1 MKRSIQT
8 IDNTNNTNKKIKF
21 GDNYYSKNNY
31 IDSSSFVNYMLDI
44 PIFDYLAMYNY
55 EKESDAFN
63 DNIRIQSNLHYNYR
77 IVALKRKCVNMNYY
91 FDDLTDYKNRESVD
105 LTMQM
110 IKEKVQVIFN
120 GCLRCDKMR
129 LFTHFD
135 VLIHS
140 NIICD
145 FLDIDLS
152 SQSQQFAGYYQ
163 LLIVYNNNR
172 DQKKNNVILYG
183 KQKILDSYFSDSSPL
198 SFDAKFTQ
206 PRAFILSNTNI
217 IYSIDLNQQQL
228 FYKMNEAYKWIWDLR
243 ENGRSWDLFNPTR
256 HELLPNMK
264 HGSTYGYKR
273 IIQSIISK
281 NDELTSYNDITL
293 EKRNDYFIRQLSVN
307 EALCES
313 NKPFLKSIVDLRGT
327 KKVAC
332 DLSKLVVPKKR
343 IFYVDFEYINSFHF
357 KRDFSNADTNH
368 LYLIGVLYEKD
379 GSWLY
384 KAFVP
389 IAIDYMNPSSSY
401 EVQNIRDW
409 VDFMESFGMP
419 YCVMNW
425 SVAEQSMLSSLSK
438 QYNFEL
444 ETTIEWIDLLKLF
457 KTTIHFV
464 CDGMKTYS
472 LKDVAKSMYKLG
484 LINTSWNDN
493 VMNGLEANIL
503 LIPNFIKGDYVLE
516 MCDSLSDIIDYN
528 EIDCRVM
535 MELFEF
541 VVSIKQNKNNS
552 ILFYGDSCK

>member
-1 MKRSIQT
+1 MKRSLQT
-8 IDNTNNTNKKIKF
+8 NQQNKRIKF
-21 GDNYYSKNNY
+21 DDNHCSKNDY

-44 PIFDYLAMYNY
+44 PIFDYLTMYNY
-55 EKESDAFN
+55 EKEPDAFN
-63 DNIRIQSNLHYNYR
+63 ENIRTQSNLHYNYR
-77 IVALKRKCVNMNYY
+77 ILSLKRKCIDMNYY
-91 FDDLTDYKNRESVD
+91 FDDLMDYQNRESID
-105 LTMQM
+105 LTKQM
-110 IKEKVQVIFN
+110 IKENVKVIFN
-120 GCLRCDKMR
+120 GCLRCDNLR

-140 NIICD
+140 SIIRD
-145 FLDIDLS
+145 FLDVDFPS
-152 SQSQQFAGYYQ
+152 ESFEGYYQ

-183 KQKILDSYFSDSSPL
+183 KQKVLYQSL
-198 SFDAKFTQ
+198 SFDSQFEQ
-206 PRAFILSNTNI
+206 PRAFILSNENI
-217 IYSIDLNQQQL
+217 IYTIDLNKQQL
-228 FYKMNEAYKWIWDLR
+228 FYKMNEAYKWIRDLR

-256 HELLPNMK
+256 HELLPNAK

-281 NDELTSYNDITL
+281 NDELTSYNDMTL
-293 EKRNDYFIRQLSVN
+293 EKRNDCFIRQLSIDD
-307 EALCES
+307 ALKES
-313 NKPFLKSIVDLRGT
+313 NKPFLKSVVELRGT
-327 KKVAC
+327 KKVSC

-357 KRDFSNADTNH
+357 KRDFSRADTNH
-368 LYLIGVLYEKD
+368 LYLIGVIYEKD

-384 KAFVP
+384 KSFVP
-389 IAIDYMNPSSSY
+389 RQIDYDTHHSSSSY

-409 VDFMESFGMP
+409 IDFMDGFGEP

-438 QYNFEL
+438 QYRFEL
-444 ETTIEWIDLLKLF
+444 EKTIEWIDLLKLF
-457 KTTIHFV
+457 KTTINFV

-484 LINTSWNDN
+484 FIKTLWNDN
-493 VMNGLEANIL
+493 VMNGLEANII
-503 LIPNFIKGDYVLE
+503 LIPNFTRGDYVLKN
-516 MCDSLSDIIDYN
+516 CNSLSDIIDYN

-552 ILFYGDSCK
+552 VLLYG

>member
-1 MKRSIQT
+1 MKRSVQT
-8 IDNTNNTNKKIKF
+8 TNKQNKRIKLD
-21 GDNYYSKNNY
+21 DNHCIKNDY

-55 EKESDAFN
+55 EKEPDSFN
-63 DNIRIQSNLHYNYR
+63 ENIRIQSNLHYNYR
-77 IVALKRKCVNMNYY
+77 ILSLKRKCLDMNYY
-91 FDDLTDYKNRESVD
+91 FDDLTDYKNHESID
-105 LTMQM
+105 LTKRM
-110 IKEKVQVIFN
+110 IKENVQVIFN
-120 GCLRCDKMR
+120 GRLRCDKMR

-140 NIICD
+140 SIIRD
-145 FLDIDLS
+145 FLDVDFKLP
-152 SQSQQFAGYYQ
+152 SQSFEGYYQ

-183 KQKILDSYFSDSSPL
+183 KQKVLDSSL
-198 SFDAKFTQ
+198 SFDSQFTQ
-206 PRAFILSNTNI
+206 PFAFILSNTNI
-217 IYSIDLNQQQL
+217 IYTIDLNKQQL

-243 ENGRSWDLFNPTR
+243 ENGRSWDLFNPRR

-293 EKRNDYFIRQLSVN
+293 GKRNDCFIRGIPVD
-307 EALCES
+307 EALRES
-313 NKPFLKSIVDLRGT
+313 NKPFLKSVANLRGT
-327 KKVAC
+327 KKVSC
-332 DLSKLVVPKKR
+332 DLSKLVIPQKR

-357 KRDFSNADTNH
+357 KRDFSCADTNH

-384 KAFVP
+384 KSFVP
-389 IAIDYMNPSSSY
+389 TAIDHANLSSSF

-409 VDFMESFGMP
+409 IDFMDGFGEP

-425 SVAEQSMLSSLSK
+425 STAEQSMLSSLSK
-438 QYNFEL
+438 QYHFEL
-444 ETTIEWIDLLKLF
+444 EKTIEWIDLLKLF

-484 LINTSWNDN
+484 FIKTNWNDN
-493 VMNGLEANIL
+493 IMNGLEANIL
-503 LIPNFIKGDYVLE
+503 LIPNFTKGDYVLKH
-516 MCDSLSDIIDYN
+516 CDALSDIIDYN

-541 VVSIKQNKNNS
+541 VVSIK
-552 ILFYGDSCK
+552 

>member
-1 MKRSIQT
+1 MKRSLQT
-8 IDNTNNTNKKIKF
+8 NQQNKRIKF
-21 GDNYYSKNNY
+21 DDNHCSKNDY

-44 PIFDYLAMYNY
+44 PIFDYLTMYNY
-55 EKESDAFN
+55 EKEPDAFN
-63 DNIRIQSNLHYNYR
+63 ENIRIQSNLHYNYR
-77 IVALKRKCVNMNYY
+77 IISLKRKCIDMNYY
-91 FDDLTDYKNRESVD
+91 FDDLMDYQNRESID
-105 LTMQM
+105 LTKQM
-110 IKEKVQVIFN
+110 IKENVKVIFN
-120 GCLRCDKMR
+120 GCLRCDNLR

-140 NIICD
+140 SIIRD
-145 FLDIDLS
+145 FLDVDFS
-152 SQSQQFAGYYQ
+152 PQSQQFEGYYQ

-183 KQKILDSYFSDSSPL
+183 KQKVLYPSL
-198 SFDAKFTQ
+198 SFDSQFEQ
-206 PRAFILSNTNI
+206 PRAFILSNENI
-217 IYSIDLNQQQL
+217 IYTIDLNRQQL
-228 FYKMNEAYKWIWDLR
+228 FYKMSEAYKWIRDLR

-256 HELLPNMK
+256 HELLPNAK

-293 EKRNDYFIRQLSVN
+293 EKRNDCFIRQLSIDD
-307 EALCES
+307 ALKES
-313 NKPFLKSIVDLRGT
+313 NKPFLKSVVELRGT
-327 KKVAC
+327 KKVFC

-357 KRDFSNADTNH
+357 KRDFSRADTNH
-368 LYLIGVLYEKD
+368 LYLIGVIYEKD

-384 KAFVP
+384 KSFVP
-389 IAIDYMNPSSSY
+389 RQIDYDTLSSSFSC

-409 VDFMESFGMP
+409 IDFMDGFGEP

-438 QYNFEL
+438 QYHFEL
-444 ETTIEWIDLLKLF
+444 EKTIEWIDLLKLF
-457 KTTIHFV
+457 KTTINFV

-484 LINTSWNDN
+484 FIKTLWNDN

-503 LIPNFIKGDYVLE
+503 LIPNFTKGDYSLKN
-516 MCDSLSDIIDYN
+516 CNSLSDIIDYN

-541 VVSIKQNKNNS
+541 VVSIKQKKNNS
-552 ILFYGDSCK
+552 VLLYG

>member
-8 IDNTNNTNKKIKF
+8 NQQNKRIKF
-21 GDNYYSKNNY
+21 DDNHYIKNDY
-31 IDSSSFVNYMLDI
+31 IDSSSFMNYMLDI

-55 EKESDAFN
+55 EKEPDPFN
-63 DNIRIQSNLHYNYR
+63 ENIRSQSNLHYNYR
-77 IVALKRKCVNMNYY
+77 IISLKRKCIDMNYY
-91 FDDLTDYKNRESVD
+91 FDDLTDYKNRDSVD
-105 LTMQM
+105 LTKQM

-140 NIICD
+140 SIICD

-152 SQSQQFAGYYQ
+152 SKSKQFEEYYQ

-172 DQKKNNVILYG
+172 DQKKNNIILYG
-183 KQKILDSYFSDSSPL
+183 RQKVLDSSL
-198 SFDAKFTQ
+198 SFDSKFNQ
-206 PRAFILSNTNI
+206 PCAFILSNTNI
-217 IYSIDLNQQQL
+217 IYTVDLNQQQF
-228 FYKMNEAYKWIWDLR
+228 FYKMNEAYKWIFDLR
-243 ENGRSWDLFNPTR
+243 ENGWSWDLFNPTR
-256 HELLPNMK
+256 HELLPNIK
-264 HGSTYGYKR
+264 HSSTYGYKR

-293 EKRNDYFIRQLSVN
+293 EKRNDYFIRKLSID
-307 EALCES
+307 EALRES
-313 NKPFLKSIVDLRGT
+313 NKPFLKRVADLRGT
-327 KKVAC
+327 KKVSC
-332 DLSKLVVPKKR
+332 DLSKLVIPKKR

-357 KRDFSNADTNH
+357 KRDFSREDTNH
-368 LYLIGVLYEKD
+368 LYLIGVIYENNN
-379 GSWLY
+379 SWLY

-389 IAIDYMNPSSSY
+389 KQIDYETQSSSC

-409 VDFMESFGMP
+409 IDFMDGFGEP

-425 SVAEQSMLSSLSK
+425 SVAEQSMLASLSK
-438 QYNFEL
+438 QYHFEL
-444 ETTIEWIDLLKLF
+444 EKTIEWIDLLKLF
-457 KTTIHFV
+457 KTTINFV

-484 LINTSWNDN
+484 FIKTNWNDN

-503 LIPNFIKGDYVLE
+503 LIPNFTKGEYVLQK
-516 MCDSLSDIIDYN
+516 CDGLSDIIDYN

-541 VVSIKQNKNNS
+541 VVSIK
-552 ILFYGDSCK
+552 

>member
-8 IDNTNNTNKKIKF
+8 NKQNKRVKFDDNHYNKN
-21 GDNYYSKNNY
+21 DY

-55 EKESDAFN
+55 EKEPDAFN
-63 DNIRIQSNLHYNYR
+63 ENIRIQSNLHYNYR
-77 IVALKRKCVNMNYY
+77 IIELKRKCIDMNYY

-105 LTMQM
+105 LTKQM
-110 IKEKVQVIFN
+110 IKENVQVIFN
-120 GCLRCDKMR
+120 GCLRCDNLR

-140 NIICD
+140 SIIRD
-145 FLDIDLS
+145 FLDVDLNNES
-152 SQSQQFAGYYQ
+152 FVGYYQ

-172 DQKKNNVILYG
+172 DPKKNNVILYG
-183 KQKILDSYFSDSSPL
+183 KQKVLDSSL
-198 SFDAKFTQ
+198 SFDSQFTQ
-206 PRAFILSNTNI
+206 PRAFILSNENI
-217 IYSIDLNQQQL
+217 IYTINLNKQHL
-228 FYKMNEAYKWIWDLR
+228 FYKMNEAYKWINDLR

-256 HELLPNMK
+256 HELLPNAK

-293 EKRNDYFIRQLSVN
+293 EKRNDYFMRKLSIN
-307 EALCES
+307 EALIES
-313 NKPFLKSIVDLRGT
+313 NKPFLKSVADLRGT
-327 KKVAC
+327 KKVSC

-357 KRDFSNADTNH
+357 KRNFSIPDTNH

-379 GSWLY
+379 NNWLY

-389 IAIDYMNPSSSY
+389 KQIDYESHLSSC

-409 VDFMESFGMP
+409 INFMDSFGTP

-425 SVAEQSMLSSLSK
+425 STAEQSMLASLSK
-438 QYNFEL
+438 QYHFEL
-444 ETTIEWIDLLKLF
+444 EETIEWIDLLKLF
-457 KTTIHFV
+457 KTTINFV

-484 LINTSWNDN
+484 FIKTLWNDN

-503 LIPNFIKGDYVLE
+503 LIPNFTKGDYVLE
-516 MCDSLSDIIDYN
+516 QCDSLSDIIDYN

-541 VVSIKQNKNNS
+541 VVSIKQKKNNS
-552 ILFYGDSCK
+552 ALLYG

>member
-8 IDNTNNTNKKIKF
+8 NKQNKRIKF
-21 GDNYYSKNNY
+21 DDNHCFN
-31 IDSSSFVNYMLDI
+31 SSSFVNYMLDI
-44 PIFDYLAMYNY
+44 PIFDYLEMYNY
-55 EKESDAFN
+55 EKEPDAFN
-63 DNIRIQSNLHYNYR
+63 DNIRIQSNLNYNYR
-77 IVALKRKCVNMNYY
+77 IIALKRKCIDMNYY

-105 LTMQM
+105 LTKKM

-120 GCLRCDKMR
+120 GCLRCDEMR
-129 LFTHFD
+129 LFSHFD

-140 NIICD
+140 SIIRD
-145 FLDIDLS
+145 FLDVDVDLNS
-152 SQSQQFAGYYQ
+152 ESFEGYYQ
-163 LLIVYNNNR
+163 LLIVYNKNK
-172 DQKKNNVILYG
+172 DTKKNNVILYG
-183 KQKILDSYFSDSSPL
+183 KQKILDSYFSENSNPTFDSQ
-198 SFDAKFTQ
+198 FEQ
-206 PRAFILSNTNI
+206 PRAFILSNSNI
-217 IYSIDLNQQQL
+217 IYTIDLNKQSL
-228 FYKMNEAYKWIWDLR
+228 FYKMNEAYKWVHDLR

-293 EKRNDYFIRQLSVN
+293 EKRNDYFIRN
-307 EALCES
+307 IPIEDALRES
-313 NKPFLKSIVDLRGT
+313 GKPFLKSVIELRGT
-327 KKVAC
+327 KKVSC
-332 DLSKLVVPKKR
+332 DISKLVIPKKR

-357 KRDFSNADTNH
+357 KRDFSCADTNH
-368 LYLIGVLYEKD
+368 LYLIGVLYEQD
-379 GSWLY
+379 GNWLY

-389 IAIDYMNPSSSY
+389 KQIDCEPHCSSY

-409 VDFMESFGMP
+409 IDFMESFGTP

-425 SVAEQSMLSSLSK
+425 STAEQSMLASLSK

-444 ETTIEWIDLLKLF
+444 DTDIEWIDLLKLF
-457 KTTIHFV
+457 KTTINFV

-472 LKDVAKSMYKLG
+472 LKDVAKSMYNLG
-484 LINTSWNDN
+484 HIKTSWNDN

-516 MCDSLSDIIDYN
+516 QCDELSDIIDYN

-541 VVSIKQNKNNS
+541 VVSIKENKNNS
-552 ILFYGDSCK
+552 ALLYGSYK

>member
-8 IDNTNNTNKKIKF
+8 NKQNKRIKF
-21 GDNYYSKNNY
+21 GDNHYTKNDY

-44 PIFDYLAMYNY
+44 PIFDYLEMYNY
-55 EKESDAFN
+55 DKELDAFN
-63 DNIRIQSNLHYNYR
+63 ENIRIQSNLNYNYR
-77 IVALKRKCVNMNYY
+77 VVCLKRKCTEMNYA
-91 FDDLTDYKNRESVD
+91 FDDLTDYNNCESVD
-105 LTMQM
+105 LTTQM
-110 IKEKVQVIFN
+110 IKEKVPVIFN

-129 LFTHFD
+129 LFSHFD

-140 NIICD
+140 SIISD
-145 FLDIDLS
+145 LLDVSL
-152 SQSQQFAGYYQ
+152 SQSFEGYYQ

-172 DQKKNNVILYG
+172 DTKKNNVILYG
-183 KQKILDSYFSDSSPL
+183 KQKVLDSYFSDNSTFDSP
-198 SFDAKFTQ
+198 FTQ
-206 PRAFILSNTNI
+206 SRSFILSNTNI
-217 IYSIDLNQQQL
+217 IYTIDLNQQQL
-228 FYKMNEAYKWIWDLR
+228 FYKMNDAYKWIHDLR

-256 HELLPNMK
+256 YELLPNMK
-264 HGSTYGYKR
+264 HSSTYGYKN
-273 IIQSIISK
+273 IIKSIISK

-293 EKRNDYFIRQLSVN
+293 EKRNDYFMRNIPIE
-307 EALCES
+307 EALRES
-313 NKPFLKSIVDLRGT
+313 GKPFLKSVAELRGT
-327 KKVAC
+327 KKIKC

-368 LYLIGVLYEKD
+368 LYLIGVLYEQN
-379 GSWLY
+379 SNWLY
-384 KAFVP
+384 RSFVP
-389 IAIDYMNPSSSY
+389 KQIDYMNYGPSH

-409 VDFMESFGMP
+409 IDFMESFGAP

-425 SVAEQSMLSSLSK
+425 STAEQSMLSSLSK

-444 ETTIEWIDLLKLF
+444 ETDIEWIDLLKLF
-457 KTTIHFV
+457 KTTINFV

-484 LINTSWNDN
+484 FINTSWNDN

-503 LIPNFIKGDYVLE
+503 LIPNFIKGDYVLTQ
-516 MCDSLSDIIDYN
+516 CDSLSDIINYN

-541 VVSIKQNKNNS
+541 VVSIKHNKNNRV
-552 ILFYGDSCK
+552 LLYG

>member
-8 IDNTNNTNKKIKF
+8 IDKPNKIVKFDNNH
-21 GDNYYSKNNY
+21 YRKNDY

-63 DNIRIQSNLHYNYR
+63 ENIRIQSNLNYNYR
-77 IVALKRKCVNMNYY
+77 IISLKRKCTDMNYA
-91 FDDLTDYKNRESVD
+91 FDDLTDYKNYESID
-105 LTMQM
+105 LTKKM

-120 GCLRCDKMR
+120 GCLHCDKMR
-129 LFTHFD
+129 LFSHFD

-140 NIICD
+140 SIIRD
-145 FLDIDLS
+145 FLDVDLNLES
-152 SQSQQFAGYYQ
+152 FEGYYQ
-163 LLIVYNNNR
+163 LLIVYNTNR

-183 KQKILDSYFSDSSPL
+183 KQKVLDSYFSDNSNPV
-198 SFDAKFTQ
+198 FDSQFEQ
-206 PRAFILSNTNI
+206 PRAFILSNENI
-217 IYSIDLNQQQL
+217 IYTIDLNKQHL
-228 FYKMNEAYKWIWDLR
+228 FYKMNEAYKWILDLKK
-243 ENGRSWDLFNPTR
+243 NGRSWDLFNPTR

-293 EKRNDYFIRQLSVN
+293 EKRNDYFIRN
-307 EALCES
+307 IPIDDALRES
-313 NKPFLKSIVDLRGT
+313 GKPFLKSIANLRGT
-327 KKVAC
+327 KKVLC
-332 DLSKLVVPKKR
+332 DVSKLIVPKKR

-357 KRDFSNADTNH
+357 KRDFSIPDTNH

-379 GSWLY
+379 NNWLY
-384 KAFVP
+384 KSFVP
-389 IAIDYMNPSSSY
+389 KKIDYESHLSSY

-409 VDFMESFGMP
+409 IDFMESFGTP

-425 SVAEQSMLSSLSK
+425 STAEQSMLASLSK

-457 KTTIHFV
+457 KTTVNFV

-484 LINTSWNDN
+484 FINTSWTDN

-516 MCDSLSDIIDYN
+516 QCDSLSDIIDYN

-552 ILFYGDSCK
+552 TLLYG

>member
-8 IDNTNNTNKKIKF
+8 IQTNQQNKRIKF
-21 GDNYYSKNNY
+21 DDNHCIKNDY

-55 EKESDAFN
+55 EKEPDAFN
-63 DNIRIQSNLHYNYR
+63 ENIHIQSNLNYNYR
-77 IVALKRKCVNMNYY
+77 IISLKRKCIHMNYY
-91 FDDLTDYKNRESVD
+91 FDDLTDYKNHESVD
-105 LTMQM
+105 LTKQM

-120 GCLRCDKMR
+120 GCLRCDKLR
-129 LFTHFD
+129 LFSRFD

-140 NIICD
+140 SIIRD
-145 FLDIDLS
+145 FLDVDS
-152 SQSQQFAGYYQ
+152 SQSFEGYYQ

-183 KQKILDSYFSDSSPL
+183 KQKVLDSYFSENSNHNIDSQFEQS
-198 SFDAKFTQ
+198 
-206 PRAFILSNTNI
+206 RAFILSNENI
-217 IYSIDLNQQQL
+217 IYTVDLNKQHL
-228 FYKMNEAYKWIWDLR
+228 FYKMNEAYKWIFDLK
-243 ENGRSWDLFNPTR
+243 ENGWSWDLFNPTR

-293 EKRNDYFIRQLSVN
+293 EKRNEYFMRNIPVD
-307 EALCES
+307 EALRES
-313 NKPFLKSIVDLRGT
+313 NKPFLKSVADLRGT
-327 KKVAC
+327 KKVSC
-332 DLSKLVVPKKR
+332 DVSKLVIPKKK

-357 KRDFSNADTNH
+357 KRDFSRADTNH

-379 GSWLY
+379 NNWLY

-389 IAIDYMNPSSSY
+389 KQIDYESHLSSY

-409 VDFMESFGMP
+409 INFMESFGTP

-425 SVAEQSMLSSLSK
+425 STAEQSMLASLSK

-457 KTTIHFV
+457 KTTINFV

-484 LINTSWNDN
+484 FIKTLWNDN
-493 VMNGLEANIL
+493 IMNGLEANIL
-503 LIPNFIKGDYVLE
+503 LIPNFIKEDYVLQK
-516 MCDSLSDIIDYN
+516 CDSLSDIINYN

-541 VVSIKQNKNNS
+541 VVSIKQKKNNS
-552 ILFYGDSCK
+552 ALLYG

>member
-1 MKRSIQT
+1 MKRTLQT
-8 IDNTNNTNKKIKF
+8 TNQQNKRIKF
-21 GDNYYSKNNY
+21 DDNHYRKNDY
-31 IDSSSFVNYMLDI
+31 IDSSSLVNYMLDI

-55 EKESDAFN
+55 EKEPDAFN

-77 IVALKRKCVNMNYY
+77 ILSLKRKCIDMNYY
-91 FDDLTDYKNRESVD
+91 FDDLLDYQNRDSID
-105 LTMQM
+105 LTKQM
-110 IKEKVQVIFN
+110 IKENVKVIFN

-129 LFTHFD
+129 LFSHFD

-140 NIICD
+140 SIICD
-145 FLDIDLS
+145 FLNVDLA
-152 SQSQQFAGYYQ
+152 SQSQSQYYH

-183 KQKILDSYFSDSSPL
+183 KQKILDPSI
-198 SFDAKFTQ
+198 SFDSQFNQ
-206 PRAFILSNTNI
+206 PRAFILSSENI
-217 IYSIDLNQQQL
+217 IYSIDLNKQQL

-293 EKRNDYFIRQLSVN
+293 GKRNDCFIRQLSVD
-307 EALCES
+307 EALRES
-313 NKPFLKSIVDLRGT
+313 NKPFLKSVADLRGT
-327 KKVAC
+327 KKVSC
-332 DLSKLVVPKKR
+332 DLSNLVVPKKR

-357 KRDFSNADTNH
+357 KRNFSRADTNH
-368 LYLIGVLYEKD
+368 LYLIGVLYENNN
-379 GSWLY
+379 SWLY

-389 IAIDYMNPSSSY
+389 IAIDHETSSSSSY

-409 VDFMESFGMP
+409 IDFMESFGTP

-425 SVAEQSMLSSLSK
+425 STAEQSMLTSLSK

-457 KTTIHFV
+457 KSTIHFV

-484 LINTSWNDN
+484 FIKTLWNDN
-493 VMNGLEANIL
+493 IMNGLEANIL
-503 LIPNFIKGDYVLE
+503 LIPNFTKGDYILQQ
-516 MCDSLSDIIDYN
+516 CDALSDIIDYN

-541 VVSIKQNKNNS
+541 VVSIKQKKNNS
-552 ILFYGDSCK
+552 ALLYGDSYK

>member
-1 MKRSIQT
+1 MKRSLQT
-8 IDNTNNTNKKIKF
+8 TNQQNKRIKF
-21 GDNYYSKNNY
+21 DDNHYSKNDY

-55 EKESDAFN
+55 EKEPDAFN
-63 DNIRIQSNLHYNYR
+63 ENIRIQSNLHYNYR
-77 IVALKRKCVNMNYY
+77 ILSLKRKCIDMNYY
-91 FDDLTDYKNRESVD
+91 FDDLMDYQNRESID
-105 LTMQM
+105 LTKQM
-110 IKEKVQVIFN
+110 IKENVKVIFN
-120 GCLRCDKMR
+120 GCMRCDNLR

-140 NIICD
+140 SIIRD
-145 FLDIDLS
+145 FLDVDFS
-152 SQSQQFAGYYQ
+152 TQSQQFEGYYQ

-183 KQKILDSYFSDSSPL
+183 KQKVLYPSL
-198 SFDAKFTQ
+198 SFDSQFEQ
-206 PRAFILSNTNI
+206 PRAFILSNENI
-217 IYSIDLNQQQL
+217 IYTVDLNKQQL
-228 FYKMNEAYKWIWDLR
+228 FYKMSEAYKWIRDLR

-256 HELLPNMK
+256 HELLPNAK

-281 NDELTSYNDITL
+281 NDELTSYNDMTL
-293 EKRNDYFIRQLSVN
+293 EKRNDCFIRQLSIDD
-307 EALCES
+307 ALKES
-313 NKPFLKSIVDLRGT
+313 NKPFLKSVVELRGT
-327 KKVAC
+327 KKVSC

-357 KRDFSNADTNH
+357 KRDFSRGDTNH
-368 LYLIGVLYEKD
+368 LYLIGVIYEKD

-384 KAFVP
+384 KSFVP
-389 IAIDYMNPSSSY
+389 RQIDYDTHHSSSSY

-409 VDFMESFGMP
+409 IDFMDGFGEP

-438 QYNFEL
+438 QYRFEL
-444 ETTIEWIDLLKLF
+444 EKTIEWIDLLKLF
-457 KTTIHFV
+457 KTTINFV

-484 LINTSWNDN
+484 FIKTLWNDN
-493 VMNGLEANIL
+493 VMNGLEANII
-503 LIPNFIKGDYVLE
+503 LIPNFTRGDYVLKN
-516 MCDSLSDIIDYN
+516 CNSLSDIIDYN

-552 ILFYGDSCK
+552 VLLYG

>member
-8 IDNTNNTNKKIKF
+8 TNQQNKKVKF
-21 GDNYYSKNNY
+21 DDNHYRKNDY

-55 EKESDAFN
+55 EKEPDAFN
-63 DNIRIQSNLHYNYR
+63 ENIRIQSNLNYNYR
-77 IVALKRKCVNMNYY
+77 ILSLKKKCIHMNYY
-91 FDDLTDYKNRESVD
+91 FDDLTDYKNHESID
-105 LTMQM
+105 LTKKM

-120 GCLRCDKMR
+120 GCLHCDKMR
-129 LFTHFD
+129 LFSHFD

-140 NIICD
+140 SIIRD
-145 FLDIDLS
+145 FLDVDS
-152 SQSQQFAGYYQ
+152 SQSFEGYYQ

-183 KQKILDSYFSDSSPL
+183 KQKVLDSYFSDNSNPA
-198 SFDAKFTQ
+198 FDSQFTQ
-206 PRAFILSNTNI
+206 PRAFILSNENI
-217 IYSIDLNQQQL
+217 IYTVDLNKQHL
-228 FYKMNEAYKWIWDLR
+228 FYKMNEAYKWILDLKK
-243 ENGRSWDLFNPTR
+243 NGRSWDLFNPTR

-293 EKRNDYFIRQLSVN
+293 EKRNDYFIRKLSID
-307 EALCES
+307 EALIES
-313 NKPFLKSIVDLRGT
+313 NKPFLKSVADLRGT

-332 DLSKLVVPKKR
+332 DVSKLVVPKKR

-357 KRDFSNADTNH
+357 KRDFSRADTNH
-368 LYLIGVLYEKD
+368 LYLIGVLYENNN
-379 GSWLY
+379 SWLY

-389 IAIDYMNPSSSY
+389 KQIDYETHHSSY

-409 VDFMESFGMP
+409 INFMDSFGTP

-425 SVAEQSMLSSLSK
+425 STAEQSMLASLSK
-438 QYNFEL
+438 QYHFKL
-444 ETTIEWIDLLKLF
+444 EEKIEWIDLLKLF
-457 KTTIHFV
+457 KTTINFV

-484 LINTSWNDN
+484 FIKTLWNDN

-516 MCDSLSDIIDYN
+516 QCDSLSDIIDYN

-552 ILFYGDSCK
+552 ALLYG

>member
-1 MKRSIQT
+1 MKRTLQT
-8 IDNTNNTNKKIKF
+8 INKQNKRIKF
-21 GDNYYSKNNY
+21 DDNHYRKNDY

-55 EKESDAFN
+55 EKEPDAFN
-63 DNIRIQSNLHYNYR
+63 ENIRIQSNLHYDYR
-77 IVALKRKCVNMNYY
+77 ILSLKRKCIDMNYY
-91 FDDLTDYKNRESVD
+91 FDDLLDYQNRESVD
-105 LTMQM
+105 LTNQM
-110 IKEKVQVIFN
+110 IKEKVQIIFN
-120 GCLRCDKMR
+120 GCLRCDNLR

-140 NIICD
+140 SIIRD
-145 FLDIDLS
+145 FLDVDLS
-152 SQSQQFAGYYQ
+152 SQLPLFEGYYQ

-183 KQKILDSYFSDSSPL
+183 KQKVLDQSL
-198 SFDAKFTQ
+198 SFDSQFEQ
-206 PRAFILSNTNI
+206 PHAFILSSENI
-217 IYSIDLNQQQL
+217 IYSIDLNKQQL

-307 EALCES
+307 EALLES
-313 NKPFLKSIVDLRGT
+313 NKPFLKRVADLRGT
-327 KKVAC
+327 KKVSC
-332 DLSKLVVPKKR
+332 EISKLVVPKKR

-357 KRDFSNADTNH
+357 KRNFSRGDTNH
-368 LYLIGVLYEKD
+368 LYLIGVLYE
-379 GSWLY
+379 SNNVWLY

-389 IAIDYMNPSSSY
+389 KQIDYETHHSSY

-409 VDFMESFGMP
+409 IDFMESFGTP

-425 SVAEQSMLSSLSK
+425 STAEQSMLSSLSK
-438 QYNFEL
+438 QYHFEL
-444 ETTIEWIDLLKLF
+444 ETTIEWIDLLRLF
-457 KTTIHFV
+457 KTTINFV

-484 LINTSWNDN
+484 FIKTLWNDN

-503 LIPNFIKGDYVLE
+503 LIPNFIKGNYVLE
-516 MCDSLSDIIDYN
+516 QCDRLSDIIDYN

-541 VVSIKQNKNNS
+541 VVSIKQKKNNS
-552 ILFYGDSCK
+552 ALLYG

>member
-1 MKRSIQT
+1 MKRSLQT
-8 IDNTNNTNKKIKF
+8 NQQNKRIKF
-21 GDNYYSKNNY
+21 DDNHYSKNDY

-55 EKESDAFN
+55 EKEPDAFN
-63 DNIRIQSNLHYNYR
+63 ENIRIQSNLHYNYR
-77 IVALKRKCVNMNYY
+77 ILSLKRKCIDMNYY
-91 FDDLTDYKNRESVD
+91 FDDLMDYQNRESID
-105 LTMQM
+105 LTKQM
-110 IKEKVQVIFN
+110 IKENVKVIFN
-120 GCLRCDKMR
+120 GCLRCDNLR

-140 NIICD
+140 SIIRD
-145 FLDIDLS
+145 FLDVDFS
-152 SQSQQFAGYYQ
+152 PQSQQFEGYYQ

-172 DQKKNNVILYG
+172 DPKKNNVILYG
-183 KQKILDSYFSDSSPL
+183 KQKVLYPSL
-198 SFDAKFTQ
+198 SFDSQFTQ
-206 PRAFILSNTNI
+206 PCAFILSNENI
-217 IYSIDLNQQQL
+217 IYTVDLNKQQL
-228 FYKMNEAYKWIWDLR
+228 FYKMNEAYKWICDLR

-256 HELLPNMK
+256 HELLPNAK

-281 NDELTSYNDITL
+281 NDELTSYNDMTL
-293 EKRNDYFIRQLSVN
+293 EKRNDYFMRNIPI
-307 EALCES
+307 EDALKES
-313 NKPFLKSIVDLRGT
+313 NKLFLKSVAELRGT
-327 KKVAC
+327 KKVSY

-357 KRDFSNADTNH
+357 KRDFSRGDTNH

-384 KAFVP
+384 KSFVP
-389 IAIDYMNPSSSY
+389 RQIDYDTHYSSY

-409 VDFMESFGMP
+409 IDFMDGFGEP

-438 QYNFEL
+438 QYHFEL
-444 ETTIEWIDLLKLF
+444 EKTIEWIDLLKLF
-457 KTTIHFV
+457 KTTINFI

-484 LINTSWNDN
+484 FIKTLWNDN

-503 LIPNFIKGDYVLE
+503 LIPNFTKGDYVLE
-516 MCDSLSDIIDYN
+516 NCNSLSDIINYN

-552 ILFYGDSCK
+552 VLLYG

>member
-8 IDNTNNTNKKIKF
+8 INKQNKRIKF
-21 GDNYYSKNNY
+21 GDNNYFKNDY

-44 PIFDYLAMYNY
+44 PIFDYLTMYNY
-55 EKESDAFN
+55 DKEPDAFN
-63 DNIRIQSNLHYNYR
+63 ENIRIQSNLHYNYR
-77 IVALKRKCVNMNYY
+77 IVSLKRKCVDMNYY
-91 FDDLTDYKNRESVD
+91 FDDLLDYQNRESVD
-105 LTMQM
+105 LTKQM

-129 LFTHFD
+129 IFSNFD

-140 NIICD
+140 SIISD
-145 FLDIDLS
+145 FLDVS
-152 SQSQQFAGYYQ
+152 ASQSFEEYYQ

-183 KQKILDSYFSDSSPL
+183 KQKVLDSYFSENSIFDST
-198 SFDAKFTQ
+198 FTQ

-217 IYSIDLNQQQL
+217 IYTIDLNQQQL
-228 FYKMNEAYKWIWDLR
+228 FYKMNEAYKWVLDLR

-293 EKRNDYFIRQLSVN
+293 EKRNDYFIRN
-307 EALCES
+307 IPIEDALRES
-313 NKPFLKSIVDLRGT
+313 SKPFLKSVAELRGT
-327 KKVAC
+327 NKIKC

-368 LYLIGVLYEKD
+368 LYLIGVLYEQD
-379 GSWLY
+379 GNWLY
-384 KAFVP
+384 RSFVP
-389 IAIDYMNPSSSY
+389 KQIDYMNYGPSN
-401 EVQNIRDW
+401 EVQNIREW
-409 VDFMESFGMP
+409 IDFMESFGTP
-419 YCVMNW
+419 YCIMNW
-425 SVAEQSMLSSLSK
+425 STAEQSMLNSLYK
-438 QYNFEL
+438 QYHFEL
-444 ETTIEWIDLLKLF
+444 ETDIEWIDLLKLF
-457 KTTIHFV
+457 KTTINFV

-484 LINTSWNDN
+484 FIKTLWNDN
-493 VMNGLEANIL
+493 IMNGLEANIL
-503 LIPNFIKGDYVLE
+503 LIPNFIKGDYV
-516 MCDSLSDIIDYN
+516 MSRCDSLLDIIDYN

-552 ILFYGDSCK
+552 VLLYGDSYK

>member
-8 IDNTNNTNKKIKF
+8 IQINQQNKRIKF
-21 GDNYYSKNNY
+21 DDNHCIKNDY

-55 EKESDAFN
+55 EKEPDAFN
-63 DNIRIQSNLHYNYR
+63 ENIHIQSNLNYNYR
-77 IVALKRKCVNMNYY
+77 IISLKRKCIHMNYY
-91 FDDLTDYKNRESVD
+91 FDDLTDYKNHESVD
-105 LTMQM
+105 LTKQM

-120 GCLRCDKMR
+120 GCLRCDKLR
-129 LFTHFD
+129 LFSRFD

-140 NIICD
+140 SIIRD
-145 FLDIDLS
+145 FLDVDS
-152 SQSQQFAGYYQ
+152 SQSFEGYYQ

-183 KQKILDSYFSDSSPL
+183 KQKVLDSYFSENSNHNIDSQFEQS
-198 SFDAKFTQ
+198 
-206 PRAFILSNTNI
+206 RAFILSNENI
-217 IYSIDLNQQQL
+217 IYTVDLNKQHL
-228 FYKMNEAYKWIWDLR
+228 FYKMNEAYKWIFDLK

-293 EKRNDYFIRQLSVN
+293 EKRNEYFMRNIPVD
-307 EALCES
+307 EALRES
-313 NKPFLKSIVDLRGT
+313 NKSFLKSVADLRGT
-327 KKVAC
+327 KKVSC
-332 DLSKLVVPKKR
+332 DVSKLVIPKKK

-357 KRDFSNADTNH
+357 KRDFSRADTNH

-379 GSWLY
+379 NNWLY

-389 IAIDYMNPSSSY
+389 KQIDYESHLSSY

-409 VDFMESFGMP
+409 IDFMDSFGTP

-425 SVAEQSMLSSLSK
+425 STAEQSMLASLSK

-457 KTTIHFV
+457 KTTINFV

-484 LINTSWNDN
+484 FIKTLWNDN
-493 VMNGLEANIL
+493 IMNGLEANIL
-503 LIPNFIKGDYVLE
+503 LIPNFIKEDYVLQK
-516 MCDSLSDIIDYN
+516 CDSLSDIIDYN

-541 VVSIKQNKNNS
+541 VVSIKQKKNNS
-552 ILFYGDSCK
+552 ALLYG

>member
-8 IDNTNNTNKKIKF
+8 NKQNKRIKF
-21 GDNYYSKNNY
+21 GDNHYTKNDY

-44 PIFDYLAMYNY
+44 PIFDYLEMYNY
-55 EKESDAFN
+55 DKEPDAFN
-63 DNIRIQSNLHYNYR
+63 ENIRIQSNLNYNYR
-77 IVALKRKCVNMNYY
+77 VVCLKRKCTEMNYA
-91 FDDLTDYKNRESVD
+91 FDDLTDYNNCESVD
-105 LTMQM
+105 LTKQM
-110 IKEKVQVIFN
+110 IKEKVPVIFN
-120 GCLRCDKMR
+120 GYLRCDKMR
-129 LFTHFD
+129 LFSHFD

-140 NIICD
+140 SIISD
-145 FLDIDLS
+145 LLDVS
-152 SQSQQFAGYYQ
+152 VSQSFEGYYQ

-172 DQKKNNVILYG
+172 DTKKNNVILYG
-183 KQKILDSYFSDSSPL
+183 KQKVLDSYFSDNSTFNSL
-198 SFDAKFTQ
+198 FTQ
-206 PRAFILSNTNI
+206 SKAFILSNTNL
-217 IYSIDLNQQQL
+217 IYTIDLNQQQL
-228 FYKMNEAYKWIWDLR
+228 FYKMNEAYKWIHDLR

-256 HELLPNMK
+256 YELLPNMK
-264 HGSTYGYKR
+264 HGSTYGYKN
-273 IIQSIISK
+273 IIKSIISK

-293 EKRNDYFIRQLSVN
+293 EKRNDYFMRNISV
-307 EALCES
+307 EDALRES
-313 NKPFLKSIVDLRGT
+313 GKIFLKSVAELRGT
-327 KKVAC
+327 KKIKC

-379 GSWLY
+379 GNWLY
-384 KAFVP
+384 RSFVP
-389 IAIDYMNPSSSY
+389 KQIDYMNYGPSH

-409 VDFMESFGMP
+409 IDFMESFGAP

-425 SVAEQSMLSSLSK
+425 STAEQSMLTSLSK

-444 ETTIEWIDLLKLF
+444 ETDIDWIDLLKLF
-457 KTTIHFV
+457 KTTINFV

-484 LINTSWNDN
+484 FIKTSWNDN

-503 LIPNFIKGDYVLE
+503 LIPNFIKGDYVLTQ
-516 MCDSLSDIIDYN
+516 CDSLSDIINYN

-541 VVSIKQNKNNS
+541 VVSIKHNKNNRV
-552 ILFYGDSCK
+552 LLYG